1 LATCLAKP
9 IGKSQ
14 ECTMTH
20 SQEATKIVNALGAGD
35 RSRAERLI
43 ELVYDELRNMAGRFM
58 AQEDVGHTL
67 QPTALVNEVFLK
79 LIRQDHV
86 DWQGRS
92 HFLAIGAQAMRRF
105 LVDYARTKKRYK
117 RGGGLRRIELNEGQ
131 VFSTGYSE
139 DVLAL
144 DAALQEL
151 AELNPRHAQIV
162 ELRFFSGM
170 SMDEIA
176 EVLGISKRTVERD
189 WTMLRAWLRQRL
201 AEESDS

>member
-1 LATCLAKP
+1 
-9 IGKSQ
+9 
-14 ECTMTH
+14 MTP

-35 RSRAERLI
+35 VSRAERLV
-43 ELVYDELRNMAGRFM
+43 ELVYDELRQMAGRFM
-58 AQEDVGHTL
+58 AQEEIGHTL
-67 QPTALVNEVFLK
+67 QPTALANEVFLK
-79 LIRQDHV
+79 LIKQDQV
-86 DWQGRS
+86 NWQGRS
-92 HFLAIGAQAMRRF
+92 HFLAVGAQAMRRF
-105 LVDYARTKKRYK
+105 LVDYARTKKRAK

-131 VFSTGYSE
+131 VFSTGCSE

-151 AELNPRHAQIV
+151 AQLNTRHARIV

-189 WTMLRAWLRQRL
+189 WTMVRAWLRQRL